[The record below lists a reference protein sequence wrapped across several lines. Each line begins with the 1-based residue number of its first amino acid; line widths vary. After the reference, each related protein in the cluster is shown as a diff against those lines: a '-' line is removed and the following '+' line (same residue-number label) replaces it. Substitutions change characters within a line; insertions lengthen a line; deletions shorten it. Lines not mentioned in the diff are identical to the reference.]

1 MQKGFLNNRE
11 VILKFIKRAIIDSET
26 LNEQVVTFEKGDI
39 LFKQGDKLEYLYLLL
54 EGTVTLKRKND
65 AGVSHDLITLEPG
78 HFIGIMAF
86 TTGKRSLTTGNSDS
100 ACKALKIS
108 QSEFEQYMSD
118 NPRLAHPLQ
127 QLMLGNLADRFT
139 KNLVLESELRALNR
153 KLGEEGE
160 QLKIA
165 YQKLI
170 HQEKMATLGE
180 LVAGFAHEVN
190 NPASALLRSSE
201 YLIETFSDQ
210 SKGDSN
216 AQMFL
221 LGLNHNPMSSPEVRE
236 HLKKTVKR
244 FPEITDRSIQRK
256 LSQMPEE
263 ALSIIESAGENSQIK
278 ELIQQ
283 FEAGKFIHNIEV
295 ASKRIANLVK
305 SLKSYSRQD
314 GNEFEYS
321 DIREGINDTVLLLTN
336 RLKYLELQLDL
347 KPLPNVYA
355 KPGAL
360 NQVWTN
366 IIVNACDVLE
376 HGEKLTIKAQSFGDD
391 QVEVII
397 SDSGPGI
404 PEQSIKRIFEPNFTT
419 KNQGAH
425 FGLGLGLAISKEIVQ
440 EHGGTIAARNGSDG
454 GAEFRVLLPTTSH

>member
-11 VILKFIKRAIIDSET
+11 VILKFIKRAITDSDR
-26 LNEQVVTFEKGDI
+26 LNDQVVTFERGDI
-39 LFKQGDKLEYLYLLL
+39 LFKQGDKLEFLYLLL

-65 AGVSHDLITLEPG
+65 SGISNDLITLEPG

-86 TTGKRSLTTGNSDS
+86 TTGKHSLTTGSSNST
-100 ACKALKIS
+100 CKALKIN
-108 QSEFEQYMSD
+108 QAEFEQYMSD

-139 KNLVLESELRALNR
+139 KNLVLESELRALNK

-201 YLIETFSDQ
+201 YLIKTFSDQ
-210 SKGDSN
+210 SKDDTS
-216 AQMFL
+216 AQLFL
-221 LGLNHNPMSSPEVRE
+221 LGLNHNPMSSPEVRDR
-236 HLKKTVKR
+236 LKEIVQR
-244 FPEITDRSIQRK
+244 FPQITDRATQRK

-263 ALSIIESAGENSQIK
+263 ALNVIESTKDNSKIG

-305 SLKSYSRQD
+305 SLKSYSRQE
-314 GNEFEYS
+314 GNEFEYT
-321 DIREGINDTVLLLTN
+321 DVREGINDTILLLTN
-336 RLKYLELQLDL
+336 RLKFLELQLEL
-347 KPLPNVYA
+347 KPIPKVYA

-376 HGEKLTIKAQSFGDD
+376 HGERLSILAQQVDD
-391 QVEVII
+391 KKIEVII

-404 PEQSIKRIFEPNFTT
+404 PEQALNKIFEPNFTT
-419 KNQGAH
+419 KNQGAN
-425 FGLGLGLAISKEIVQ
+425 FGLGLGLAISKEIIQ
-440 EHGGTIAARNGSDG
+440 EHGGTIAARNGSEE
-454 GAEFRVLLPTTSH
+454 GAEFRVLLPITNY